1 MNTVTRRVRFSIQK
15 LKPGKN
21 DPMAAQTD
29 PQETIAYRLS
39 ELLRRLNEGQKLDP
53 HALTQEFGV
62 NLRTVQRDLNER
74 LAFLELEKHNGHYRI
89 SGPRLGLLTQQDVER
104 FASVAGLQGLHPR
117 LGSELL
123 KDLLDSR
130 LQSLQIRGHHY
141 EDLSGR
147 EDSFRQLKQAIEQR
161 QTVSFRYRKPEG
173 EKLVQGAQPYRLV
186 NQSGI
191 WYLAANDGGTLK
203 SYTFTKMNGLL
214 VEREQHFEPDPAMV
228 ARLEQEDSIWL
239 NAQKTEVVLKI
250 GRDAAGYF
258 QRRQLI
264 AGQKIEKEL
273 ADGGLLVSCL
283 IAHPNQILPT
293 VRYWLP
299 HVRIISPEGLQAEL
313 EQQLQAYLG
322 LA

>member
-1 MNTVTRRVRFSIQK
+1 
-15 LKPGKN
+15 
-21 DPMAAQTD
+21 MAAQTD
-29 PQETIAYRLS
+29 SEQTIAYRLS

-161 QTVSFRYRKPEG
+161 QSVSFRYQKPEG
-173 EKLVQGAQPYRLV
+173 EKIVSALQPYKLV
-186 NQSGI
+186 NHNGI
-191 WYLAANDGGTLK
+191 WYLAASDAGAIK
-203 SYTFTKMNGLL
+203 SYTFTKISGLL
-214 VEREQHFEPDPAMV
+214 IEDSRFEPDPAVV
-228 ARLEQEDSIWL
+228 AKLQQEDSIWL
-239 NAQKTEVVLKI
+239 NFRKTEVVLKI
-250 GRDAAGYF
+250 GSEVADYF
-258 QRRQLI
+258 RRRKLVD
-264 AGQKIEKEL
+264 GQKIEKEL
-273 ADGGLLVSCL
+273 ADGSLLLSCL

-313 EQQLQAYLG
+313 EQQLHAYLG